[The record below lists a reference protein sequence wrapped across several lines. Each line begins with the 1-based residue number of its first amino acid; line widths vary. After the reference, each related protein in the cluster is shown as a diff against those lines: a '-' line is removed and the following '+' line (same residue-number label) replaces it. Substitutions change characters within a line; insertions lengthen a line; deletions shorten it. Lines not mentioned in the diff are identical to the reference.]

1 MSVYT
6 FKLKGT
12 QKLIV
17 INRILQRLDYKT
29 TKLYFILE
37 KRKQKLDT
45 LTYIKKIKSNI
56 VEILIYP
63 FCAILYMFH
72 LKKKNKKI
80 YKTNWNIAC

>member
-17 INRILQRLDYKT
+17 INRILQRLDCKT

-45 LTYIKKIKSNI
+45 LTYIKKIKSNSTNI
-56 VEILIYP
+56 DLRFLCDTLDVSSP
-63 FCAILYMFH
+63 
-72 LKKKNKKI
+72 KKQHKI